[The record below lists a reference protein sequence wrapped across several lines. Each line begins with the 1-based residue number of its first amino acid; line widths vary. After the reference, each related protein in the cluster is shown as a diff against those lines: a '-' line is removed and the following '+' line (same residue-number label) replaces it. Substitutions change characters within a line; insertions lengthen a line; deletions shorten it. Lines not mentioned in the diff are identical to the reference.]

1 MNLRLFVKI
10 NRNINAIKLVD
21 IVIFI
26 YLSNRVLALD
36 DGQNS
41 LGLNRGR
48 FLETVGVD
56 STENLFF
63 ESHIVKF
70 VNFHIPVCFEKF
82 FSFLS

>member
-1 MNLRLFVKI
+1 MI
-10 NRNINAIKLVD
+10 NRKYKAIKLVE

-36 DGQNS
+36 DGQYS
-41 LGLNRGR
+41 LCLDRGW
-48 FLETVGVD
+48 LLKAVGVNSSED
-56 STENLFF
+56 LFF
-63 ESHIVKF
+63 ESHVVKF